1 MNTLV
6 NYNSDGSEEQQSKVV
21 EIKELDQLQ
30 ELDQDI
36 PWNQYIT
43 VKSVL
48 KEEEIPGE
56 IDEFQIKSLQK
67 LAILRSKG
75 LHFNDQLMATK
86 AFKNPC
92 IMEKMLDYHNI
103 DPHGS
108 FVVTDYS
115 FKNAYNNLCNSDK
128 NQVKQET
135 VPQKDR
141 TIQFVKSKSNYYD
154 KRRRI

>member
-1 MNTLV
+1 MNNLDD
-6 NYNSDGSEEQQSKVV
+6 YNSDGSEEQQSKAI
-21 EIKELDQLQ
+21 EIKELDELQ

-56 IDEFQIKSLQK
+56 FDEFQIKSLQK

-103 DPHGS
+103 DPYGS
-108 FVVTDYS
+108 FIVTNYS
-115 FKNAYNNLCNSDK
+115 FKNSYVNLNIADK
-128 NQVKQET
+128 DQIKEES